1 MTATSRW
8 PALGAALLAVST
20 TALAQHYPNP
30 PQDSNTVYLEQST
43 PAGAVP
49 PPRPVKPIVSPAP
62 EASTVRPVV
71 EPAVTPT
78 PGVEFDLAR
87 RDFEQAYRRAGSP
100 RLAVYFN
107 RELSDEVREWIP
119 DDAVTQVSTYHET
132 HRQSASGSG
141 EFKIRGQGELQPP
154 RGSKEPAQPFSI
166 DASGHGSGR
175 MQAQSETRA
184 ESSDTVLRQAYIGPT
199 GGREDPREAWKW
211 EFEDTL
217 TNKLLSARA
226 NLVDRAM
233 IFRLMAK
240 NSPQNFGLSGSI
252 STNINEIS
260 ALEKYADILVEM
272 LVTEAPGTAVGYDFR
287 ATAKEVKTG
296 RLVGTAYVR
305 GSESLQAPQSRIVAG
320 PNGYQRETI
329 RQVPTVYD
337 VSSLLATRL
346 LRSMSGAL

>member
-1 MTATSRW
+1 MTVAPQW
-8 PALGAALLAVST
+8 LKLGTALLLVSSA
-20 TALAQHYPNP
+20 ALAQHYPSP

-62 EASTVRPVV
+62 AASVAAPPSQAAVV
-71 EPAVTPT
+71 PAPAA
-78 PGVEFDLAR
+78 EFDLAR

-100 RLAVYFN
+100 RMAVYFN

-119 DDAVTQVSTYHET
+119 DDAVTQVSSYHET
-132 HRQSASGSG
+132 HNQSASGSG
-141 EFKIRGQGELQPP
+141 EFKLRGQGELKPTA
-154 RGSKEPAQPFSI
+154 GGKDPAQPFSLQ
-166 DASGHGSGR
+166 ASGQGSSR
-175 MQAQSETRA
+175 AQAQSETRA
-184 ESSDTVLRQAYIGPT
+184 ESTNTVLRQAYIGPT

-211 EFEDTL
+211 EFEDSL

-240 NSPQNFGLSGSI
+240 NSPQSDGLSGSI

-296 RLVGTAYVR
+296 RLLGTAYVR
-305 GSESLQAPQSRIVAG
+305 GSESLQVPQSRIVAG
-320 PNGYQRETI
+320 ANGYQRETI
-329 RQVPTVYD
+329 RQVPTVND
-337 VSSLLATRL
+337 VSGLLATRL
-346 LRSMSGAL
+346 LRSMAGAL